1 MLFSRVYSFLLR
13 DQIFRFESIH
23 QKFITGN
30 IFSKEYIYPVLD
42 MLLNLVSQIVFFFSL
57 SLSQDTGLRERHLVK
72 GDPITSTN
80 HQLHEFSEHIREE
93 LAISS
98 GSYEYLCT
106 CATIPHDL
114 QQFSP
119 LHQFRGLRQ
128 YPKRGM

>member
-1 MLFSRVYSFLLR
+1 MLFLAYTRVAFKIGSFVSKVFKNLS
-13 DQIFRFESIH
+13 QE
-23 QKFITGN
+23 
-30 IFSKEYIYPVLD
+30 IFSKEY
-42 MLLNLVSQIVFFFSL
+42 VSRSRYALKSRFANRIFLSLSL

>member
-1 MLFSRVYSFLLR
+1 MLFSRVDSFLLR
-13 DQIFRFESIH
+13 SFVS
-23 QKFITGN
+23 KVFIKNLSQET
-30 IFSKEYIYPVLD
+30 FSKGYIHPVLD
-42 MLLNLVSQIVFFFSL
+42 MLLNLVCFFSFSL

-106 CATIPHDL
+106 
-114 QQFSP
+114 
-119 LHQFRGLRQ
+119 
-128 YPKRGM
+128 

>member
-1 MLFSRVYSFLLR
+1 MLFLAYTRVPFKIGSFVSKVFKNLS
-13 DQIFRFESIH
+13 QE
-23 QKFITGN
+23 
-30 IFSKEYIYPVLD
+30 IFSKGY
-42 MLLNLVSQIVFFFSL
+42 VSRSRYALKSRFANHIFLSLFL

-119 LHQFRGLRQ
+119 LYQFRGLRQ

>member
-1 MLFSRVYSFLLR
+1 MLFLAYTRVAFKIGSFVSKVFKNLS
-13 DQIFRFESIH
+13 QE
-23 QKFITGN
+23 T
-30 IFSKEYIYPVLD
+30 FSKEY
-42 MLLNLVSQIVFFFSL
+42 VSRSRYALKSRFANRIFLSLFL